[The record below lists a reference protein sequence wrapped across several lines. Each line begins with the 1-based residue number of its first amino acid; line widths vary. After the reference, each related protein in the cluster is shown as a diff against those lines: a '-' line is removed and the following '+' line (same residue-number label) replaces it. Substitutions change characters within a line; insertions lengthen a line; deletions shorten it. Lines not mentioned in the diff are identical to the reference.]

1 MASEQVTK
9 KVNQKAAAEQ
19 HLRPHWIAVRSKYLP
34 VSLKLDRRVP
44 LMALAIL
51 AFTLVVLVLSISY
64 GEYDISPV
72 DVVRT
77 LLGTLPQ
84 DHPEFRNYN
93 LVVHTF
99 RLPRILTAFLV
110 GAALA
115 TSGAIM
121 QGITRNPLA
130 EPGILGV
137 SAGAGLAAVSVIVW
151 FKDVPI
157 SWLPWA
163 AFGGALLTAIAI
175 YTLSWKDG
183 GSAPVRLILIGV
195 AFAAVLGSLTSF
207 MLVFGDINDVQQ
219 AYVWLTGSVYGR
231 NWEHVRTMSLWLLIL
246 LPIAIFSARQLN
258 ILNLGDEIARGLGMR
273 VEAQRV
279 LLLVIS
285 VALAAAAVAVA
296 GTIGFVGL
304 VAPHITRRLVGP
316 SHDGMIPVTALFGGA
331 LLVLADLIGRWIISP
346 SELPIGIVTA
356 LIGAPYF
363 MYLLYRY
370 RN

>member
-1 MASEQVTK
+1 MAINTEKT
-9 KVNQKAAAEQ
+9 NQPRTTWITF
-19 HLRPHWIAVRSKYLP
+19 RPRFVP

-44 LMALAIL
+44 LAALTIIAV
-51 AFTLVVLVLSISY
+51 TLLVMVLSISY
-64 GEYDISPV
+64 GEYDITPWE
-72 DVVRT
+72 VVQT
-77 LLGTLPQ
+77 ITGTLPD
-84 DHPEFRNYN
+84 DHPDAHNFN

-110 GAALA
+110 GMALA

-151 FKDVPI
+151 FEDAPLSI
-157 SWLPWA
+157 LPWA
-163 AFGGALLTAIAI
+163 AFGGALATALAI
-175 YTLSWKDG
+175 YILSWKQG
-183 GSAPVRLILIGV
+183 GSTPVRLILIGV
-195 AFAAVLGSLTSF
+195 AFAAVLGSLTTF
-207 MLVFGDINDVQQ
+207 MLVFGDIDDVQQ
-219 AYVWLTGSVYGR
+219 AYVWLAGSVYGR
-231 NWEHVRTMSLWLLIL
+231 NWEHVQTLGLWLLFL
-246 LPIAIFSARQLN
+246 LPLAVFSARQLN
-258 ILNLGDEIARGLGMR
+258 TLSLGDEIARGLGTQ
-273 VEAQRV
+273 VEFQRV
-279 LLLVIS
+279 LLLIIS
-285 VALAAAAVAVA
+285 VALAAVAVSVA

-316 SHDGMIPVTALFGGA
+316 SHEGLIPITALFGGA

-370 RN
+370 R